1 MLGDAPRWRWKARPS
16 ELDLT
21 ETATMLVLGPLIILA
36 AIASFSWL
44 LFTLAAFAL
53 PCFVG
58 LTVGM
63 WALQTGAGAL
73 GGIIVGIVAGCA
85 TFGISQMVL
94 AFAPWT
100 WLRLLIIS
108 LFVAPAAVA
117 GYSATH
123 GIAQM
128 AMPSATWQM
137 IFSVIG
143 AIAVSV
149 TTFIRFTGIAAP
161 GRTGRSMARG

>member
-1 MLGDAPRWRWKARPS
+1 MAVCGYARIAPWWWWKARPS

-21 ETATMLVLGPLIILA
+21 ETATMLFLGPLLVLA
-36 AIASFSWL
+36 AIGSFCWL

-53 PCFVG
+53 PFFVG

-63 WALQTGAGAL
+63 WAFHTGAGAL
-73 GGIIVGIVAGCA
+73 GGIIVGAVAGGA
-85 TFGISQMVL
+85 TFVIGQIVL
-94 AFAPWT
+94 AFAPWN
-100 WLRLLIIS
+100 WLRLLIIL

-149 TTFIRFTGIAAP
+149 TTFIRFTG
-161 GRTGRSMARG
+161 

>member
-1 MLGDAPRWRWKARPS
+1 MLF
-16 ELDLT
+16 
-21 ETATMLVLGPLIILA
+21 LGPLLVVA
-36 AIASFSWL
+36 AIGSFCWL

-53 PCFVG
+53 PFFVG

-63 WALQTGAGAL
+63 WAFHTGAGVL
-73 GGIIVGIVAGCA
+73 GGVIVGAVAGGV
-85 TFGISQMVL
+85 TFGVGQMLL
-94 AFAPWT
+94 AFAPRN
-100 WLRLLIIS
+100 WLRLLIIA

-117 GYSATH
+117 GYNATH

-149 TTFIRFTGIAAP
+149 TTFIRFTGVAAP
-161 GRTGRSMARG
+161 GQAGRSMARG